1 MRLAGLLLALTAVL
15 AAQPDQFRWPN
26 GAKAAVCLT
35 YDDGV
40 DIHLDHAAPDLEA
53 VNLRGTF
60 YVPGHSRS
68 LYERMDEWRALAA
81 RGHEIGNHTVFH
93 PCLKVADNG
102 AVREWLRPERELEH
116 YTVPQMID
124 EFRAMST
131 TLTALDGERTRTYAY
146 TCSDH
151 TAGGVSFVDE
161 LRPLFLAARAGHHEI
176 VSDMRALD
184 IHLVESWS
192 VRDVTG
198 EEMTAFVSRAVQA
211 GGMAVFMFHGV
222 GGGHNINISRQAHR
236 KLLAWLDA
244 NRELVWTDTFLKVM
258 EHVIAER
265 KRLGWN
271 E

>member
-93 PCLKVADNG
+93 PCLKVAG
-102 AVREWLRPERELEH
+102 
-116 YTVPQMID
+116 
-124 EFRAMST
+124 
-131 TLTALDGERTRTYAY
+131 
-146 TCSDH
+146 
-151 TAGGVSFVDE
+151 
-161 LRPLFLAARAGHHEI
+161 
-176 VSDMRALD
+176 
-184 IHLVESWS
+184 
-192 VRDVTG
+192 
-198 EEMTAFVSRAVQA
+198 
-211 GGMAVFMFHGV
+211 
-222 GGGHNINISRQAHR
+222 
-236 KLLAWLDA
+236 
-244 NRELVWTDTFLKVM
+244 
-258 EHVIAER
+258 
-265 KRLGWN
+265 
-271 E
+271 